1 MGTLKKNLT
10 SIGAHNCI
18 EWDILICFLKIQYCL
33 ASKYL
38 FIDCLIVYHT
48 SVLCELV
55 MLQPCTC
62 MLLICRLVEIAQ
74 HKFPDLYNSE
84 EDLCR
89 MAENVLVD
97 NHQTCA
103 SLIKK

>member
-1 MGTLKKNLT
+1 M
-10 SIGAHNCI
+10 
-18 EWDILICFLKIQYCL
+18 LI
-33 ASKYL
+33 
-38 FIDCLIVYHT
+38 
-48 SVLCELV
+48 
-55 MLQPCTC
+55 QPCTC

-84 EDLCR
+84 GDLCR
-89 MAENVLVD
+89 MAQNVLVD